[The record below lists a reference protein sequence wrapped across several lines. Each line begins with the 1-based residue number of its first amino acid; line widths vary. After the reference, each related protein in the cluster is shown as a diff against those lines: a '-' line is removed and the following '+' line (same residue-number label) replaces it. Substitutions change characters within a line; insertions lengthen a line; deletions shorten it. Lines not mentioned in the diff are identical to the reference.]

1 MHDEEPLQGT
11 LVDETALGIDELA
24 CACSVSREWVVRHVV
39 EGYFG
44 QVSAA
49 GMTAAEIESACV
61 EWRFSSR
68 DLGRARR
75 IRALE
80 RDFDAVP
87 ELAALVADMLE
98 ELDALRARV
107 RRAGL

>member
-1 MHDEEPLQGT
+1 MQEHEPLQGT
-11 LVDETALGIDELA
+11 VLDDAALSLEELA
-24 CACSVSREWVVRHVV
+24 CACSVTTEWVVRHVR
-39 EGYFG
+39 EGSFG
-44 QVSAA
+44 EARAVTS
-49 GMTAAEIESACV
+49 

>member
-1 MHDEEPLQGT
+1 MRSEEPLQGIV
-11 LVDETALGIDELA
+11 LEEAALGIEELA
-24 CACSVSREWVVRHVV
+24 CACSVTTEWVIRHVE
-39 EGYFG
+39 EGSFG
-44 QVSAA
+44 HPTTTTVS
-49 GMTAAEIESACV
+49 EL
-61 EWRFSSR
+61 RFSSR

-98 ELDALRARV
+98 ELDTLRARL
-107 RRAGL
+107 RRAGLQ

>member
-1 MHDEEPLQGT
+1 MHDEEPLRGT
-11 LVDETALGIDELA
+11 VLDDAALSVDELA
-24 CACSVSREWVVRHVV
+24 CACSVSSEWVVRHVRD
-39 EGYFG
+39 GSFG
-44 QVSAA
+44 E
-49 GMTAAEIESACV
+49 MTTT

-98 ELDALRARV
+98 ELDNLRARV

>member
-1 MHDEEPLQGT
+1 MRDEEALQGT
-11 LVDETALGIDELA
+11 VLDEAALSVEELA
-24 CACSVSREWVVRHVV
+24 CACAVSADWVVRHVR
-39 EGYFG
+39 EGSFG
-44 QVSAA
+44 EVHAA
-49 GMTAAEIESACV
+49 TFT
-61 EWRFSSR
+61 EWRFSTR

-75 IRALE
+75 IRLLE

-107 RRAGL
+107 RRAGLP

>member
-1 MHDEEPLQGT
+1 MRDDETVQGT
-11 LVDETALGIDELA
+11 VLQDAALNVEELA
-24 CACSVSREWVVRHVV
+24 CACSVSAEWVVEHVR
-39 EGYFG
+39 EGAFG
-44 QVSAA
+44 DASVSY
-49 GMTAAEIESACV
+49 T
-61 EWRFSSR
+61 EWRFSAR

>member
-1 MHDEEPLQGT
+1 MHSQEAVQGVVLEEAALS
-11 LVDETALGIDELA
+11 VDEIA
-24 CACSVSREWVVRHVV
+24 CACSVTTEWVLRHVQ
-39 EGYFG
+39 EGSFG
-44 QVSAA
+44 RSGSTV
-49 GMTAAEIESACV
+49 TEL
-61 EWRFSSR
+61 RFSSR

-98 ELDALRARV
+98 ELDALRARL
-107 RRAGL
+107 RRAGLQ